1 MLEKVCG
8 AQNGAKRNMPS
19 FVVKTLLFIVANV
32 VYIVMSILEDLY
44 YKPRAS
50 ESAARVLDIVIF
62 CFMVFVNGR
71 ILEG

>member
-1 MLEKVCG
+1 
-8 AQNGAKRNMPS
+8 MPS
-19 FVVKTLLFIVANV
+19 FVVETFLFIVANV

-50 ESAARVLDIVIF
+50 KSTARLIDIIMFCLMVL
-62 CFMVFVNGR
+62 VNGR

>member
-1 MLEKVCG
+1 MPRIAFKV
-8 AQNGAKRNMPS
+8 
-19 FVVKTLLFIVANV
+19 FLLIVANV

-50 ESAARVLDIVIF
+50 KSTARLIDIIMFCLMVL
-62 CFMVFVNGR
+62 VNGR

>member
-1 MLEKVCG
+1 MPRITFKV
-8 AQNGAKRNMPS
+8 
-19 FVVKTLLFIVANV
+19 FLLIVANV
-32 VYIVMSILEDLY
+32 IYIVMSVLEDLY

-50 ESAARVLDIVIF
+50 ESVARVLDIVIF

>member
-1 MLEKVCG
+1 
-8 AQNGAKRNMPS
+8 MPS

-44 YKPRAS
+44 CKPRAS
-50 ESAARVLDIVIF
+50 ESAARLLDIVMF
-62 CFMVFVNGR
+62 CLMFLINGR

>member
-1 MLEKVCG
+1 
-8 AQNGAKRNMPS
+8 MPS

-50 ESAARVLDIVIF
+50 ESAARVLDIVMF
-62 CFMVFVNGR
+62 CLMFLVNGR
-71 ILEG
+71 IWEG